1 MNLSELVEAVVKV
14 VQDDDFDEE
23 YIVKLLN
30 RGMLRIAGGM
40 KRPDSF
46 TLTQPLPDLYT
57 VATIA
62 TVTTT
67 NHVALPVNYQR
78 ALVLACNST
87 GSEIGIHD
95 SFHEFSKIYPL
106 GSYPGAVYNIG
117 VKGRSLYY
125 YGVPSVAETI
135 TIHYHRY
142 PEEMSSD
149 NDEPDGLPPEFH
161 HSLLV
166 NFSCAEI
173 ERLKED
179 GIDGNEFNTKR
190 YSDLFQLGLLELD
203 ASLPADG
210 MVFTTS
216 QSTH

>member
-14 VQDDDFDEE
+14 VQDDDFDEDF
-23 YIVKLLN
+23 IIKLLN
-30 RGMLRIAGGM
+30 RGLLRIAGGM

-46 TLTQPLPDLYT
+46 ALTQPLPDLYT
-57 VATIA
+57 VATVA
-62 TVTTT
+62 TVTTA

-78 ALVLACNST
+78 ALVLACNSL
-87 GSEIGIHD
+87 GSELCIHD
-95 SFHEFSKIYPL
+95 SFQEFAKIFPL
-106 GSYPGAVYNIG
+106 GNYPGAVYNIG

-125 YGVPSVAETI
+125 YGVPPVAETL

-142 PEEMSSD
+142 PEEMSAD
-149 NDEPDGLPPEFH
+149 NDEPDGLPPELH
-161 HSLLV
+161 YSLLV
-166 NFSCAEI
+166 SFACSEI

-179 GIDGNEFNTKR
+179 GIDGNSFNTKKHW
-190 YSDLFQLGLLELD
+190 DLLQLGLLELE

-216 QSTH
+216 RILH